1 MLFLFGISIGCSTP
15 KRQAIFDMKVAC
27 MREGE
32 KIILKLEQNKQ
43 LNGRTEFV
51 YRVFY
56 SPKLNS
62 CVTAQY
68 AWDNSNALS
77 LRIVDALNQKE
88 VWSASYH
95 QYYDARPSIYP
106 DAHTEL
112 DHQIESLGLE

>member
-1 MLFLFGISIGCSTP
+1 
-15 KRQAIFDMKVAC
+15 MKVAC
-27 MREGE
+27 EREGE
-32 KIILKLEQNKQ
+32 KISQKLDQNK
-43 LNGRTEFV
+43 LKDRTEFV

-62 CVTAQY
+62 CVAAQY
-68 AWDNSNALS
+68 EWNLNTNALS

-95 QYYDARPSIYP
+95 QNLDGRELSIYP

-112 DHQIESLGLE
+112 ERQIKVLGLE